1 MYRQNKLKLVISSF
15 LFAAALLFALPGD
28 GEAANPKLG
37 KMVFDS
43 KIESMK
49 KAGVKPAI
57 FPHTFHEEILKCN
70 ACHDS
75 IFTKERGANDVS
87 MKRNMNGEACGSAN
101 CHNSGKAFPL
111 YLCAKCHINK

>member
-1 MYRQNKLKLVISSF
+1 MYRLSKKGIFFPCFLLVAV
-15 LFAAALLFALPGD
+15 LLLALSGQT
-28 GEAANPKLG
+28 EAAGPKLG
-37 KMVFDS
+37 DMVFDS

-70 ACHDS
+70 ACHDK
-75 IFTKERGANDVS
+75 IFTEERGANDVS
-87 MKRNMNGEACGSAN
+87 MKRNMTGQACGSAN
-101 CHNSGKAFPL
+101 CHNSDKAFPL